1 MPAMEMDAIELLEQD
16 HQEVEALLQQFGAA
30 DDGPTKEDLAE
41 EICAALTVHASIEEE
56 IFYPAVARQV
66 EGAEVLVEEARNE
79 HASVK
84 RLIND
89 ISSADEADSTLDSL
103 VKDLTFNVKHH
114 VQEEEGEMF
123 PKVRESGL
131 DLKELGRRMSVRKS
145 ELMGEESVE

>member
-1 MPAMEMDAIELLEQD
+1 MPATEMDAIELMEQD
-16 HQEVEALLQQFGAA
+16 HQEVEALLQQYEAA
-30 DDGPTKEDLAE
+30 DDGATKEDLAE

-66 EGAEVLVEEARNE
+66 EGAEGLVEEARKE

-84 RLIND
+84 QLIND
-89 ISSADEADSTLDSL
+89 ISSADAADSTLDSL
-103 VKDLTFNVKHH
+103 VKDLGINVKHH

-123 PKVRESGL
+123 PKVRERGL
-131 DLKELGRRMSVRKS
+131 DLKELGRRMSARKS